1 MTKKADIWDNDL
13 LGRERDSAYLYS
25 LIKNRSQKQKSEGSV
40 VVNIDARWGQGK
52 SFFLHNMY
60 RQVLAEGHPAISINA
75 WKYDYVD
82 DPYTYVMASLDAYF
96 QSLVERQEKSV
107 KEKIIDKV
115 DAVRNNAGK
124 LLWLGIKGIGKR
136 ASRYAFGAAADEMV
150 EVVDRYAPAVRA
162 EATEIVDEVE
172 KQLVEVTDNII
183 SAYIKKR
190 LDDFTETKEAL
201 QSFRDS
207 LEALVKLLED
217 ELKLKMPMFIF
228 IDELDRCRPPYA
240 IQMME
245 RIKHLFD
252 VPQLAFVIA
261 TDTTS
266 LSHSVQAVYGPKF
279 DGREYLG
286 RFFHR
291 TYKLPPASRKRIISA
306 MIMVEGIALDD
317 WSFPSVDAG
326 LDHYSRYIDLTSR
339 KFGLSV
345 RQTEQSMR
353 ILFDITYAHDERF
366 PLEVFYL
373 YILICH
379 FISSGE
385 LNEGDL
391 QTIETKISGFG
402 EDWFVDVGTG
412 PAGFYELFLTVR
424 TITQKSLA
432 DAFAEMT
439 SRRRRVDDAESQY
452 FHHRLREELIR
463 KNDDEK
469 QGNPEYTNYLD
480 LINFAKNSFIDKQVD
495 TNEQ

>member
-25 LIKNRSQKQKSEGSV
+25 LIKNRSKKQKTEGSV

-82 DPYTYVMASLDAYF
+82 DPYTYVMSELERYF
-96 QSLVERQEKSV
+96 QSLVDRQQSSI
-107 KEKIIDKV
+107 KEKIKAKAA
-115 DAVRNNAGK
+115 AVRDNAGK
-124 LLWLGIKGIGKR
+124 LLWLGIKGVGKR

-150 EVVDRYAPAVRA
+150 EVVEQYAPAIKS
-162 EATEIVDEVE
+162 ETEGVLADVE
-172 KQLVEVTDNII
+172 KQLVEVTDEII
-183 SAYIKKR
+183 GAYIKKR
-190 LDDFTETKEAL
+190 LDDFQDTKEAL

-217 ELKLKMPMFIF
+217 ELKMKMPMFIF

-291 TYKLPPASRKRIISA
+291 TYKLPSASRKRIISA
-306 MIMVEGIALDD
+306 MIIADGIDLNRWRYPAYNTTLET
-317 WSFPSVDAG
+317 
-326 LDHYSRYIDLTSR
+326 YSEFIDLTAG
-339 KFGLSV
+339 KFDLSI
-345 RQTEQSMR
+345 RQVEQSLH
-353 ILFDITYAHDERF
+353 ILFDITFAHDERF
-366 PLEVFYL
+366 TLEIIYL
-373 YILICH
+373 YTLICYSIKH
-379 FISSGE
+379 GTLDKSDWSEISSFMI
-385 LNEGDL
+385 NFGD
-391 QTIETKISGFG
+391 
-402 EDWFVDVGTG
+402 DWFVELSSGPVGFFEIIQRIRKISEMSIND
-412 PAGFYELFLTVR
+412 A
-424 TITQKSLA
+424 LA
-432 DAFAEMT
+432 DLSDKAREIG
-439 SRRRRVDDAESQY
+439 DAESSY
-452 FHHRLREELIR
+452 FYEAIKVEYHADSGRHRLE
-463 KNDDEK
+463 NTDYDV
-469 QGNPEYTNYLD
+469 YFD
-480 LINFAKNSFIDKQVD
+480 LINHAKNSYIDDQVG
-495 TNEQ
+495 TEE